1 VFPPPAGGVPAPT
14 DVDPQTI
21 RIFPWTTGCRVLLA
35 RYHLGLRLNA
45 EDWEYLR
52 RVCEIR

>member
-1 VFPPPAGGVPAPT
+1 VPGPADAAP
-14 DVDPQTI
+14 QAI

-35 RYHLGLRLNA
+35 RYHLGLRLDA